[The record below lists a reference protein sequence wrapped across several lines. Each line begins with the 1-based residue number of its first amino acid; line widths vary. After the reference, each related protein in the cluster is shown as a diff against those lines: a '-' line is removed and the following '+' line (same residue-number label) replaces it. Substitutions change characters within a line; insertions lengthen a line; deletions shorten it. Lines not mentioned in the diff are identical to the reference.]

1 MYFKLSLRNMRRSF
15 KDYTIYFLTLI
26 FSISLFYISN
36 SIESQKALLDLS
48 DASKGAFLIVSKVM
62 SIASKFIAIV
72 VGFLIIY
79 ANNYLYKRRKK
90 EFGVYMLLGMEKMDI
105 SKIIYLEN
113 IIIGFMSLMLGI
125 IVGIIGSHLLS
136 LFTATLFEVSLKEFV
151 FIFSKEACI
160 KTVISFVII
169 YVIIAIFN
177 SKSIKGVKLI
187 TLLKAEKKNENIK
200 IENTFVSIA
209 IFLLS
214 LVCIGTA
221 YYIVL
226 DSGIASI
233 DENLVRSVI
242 LGILGTFLLFMSL
255 SKFLLKLFQINKK
268 VYLKDINMFVL
279 RQVSSKI
286 NTAFISMSCISL
298 MLFVSICSLSAGLLI
313 NKGLSKDLD
322 DLTHHDLTVYDYLG
336 SDFYKYFK
344 DSNFD
349 FDKYCSDYHYY
360 NIYFSDIRYS
370 DLLND
375 DQLESLKK
383 YYPIK
388 ENVNIPVMKLSDLN
402 KELNMIGKKSISLKS
417 DEYLIT
423 SDTGDMIEKVKELI
437 KNNVSVTINNNNLKL
452 KDELVTDTF
461 NGALMKSNLCT
472 LVVNDEIANGFSGR
486 NTFLNIEVNKES
498 GLSIGEVE
506 DIIDELKSNYED
518 SEFYVVSRDD
528 IISNSRGFGISV
540 AYLALYLGITFIIAA
555 AAILAIQQLS
565 ESDNNIERYNLL
577 RNIGVDEKT
586 INKSVFMQIGI
597 YFILPLIV
605 SIIHSVVGLKVSKD
619 VVVLFSSKSSMS
631 DLIIISSLF
640 IVVIYG
646 GYFLAT
652 YLGAKNIIKARN

>member
-36 SIESQKALLDLS
+36 SIESQKVLLDLS
-48 DASKGAFLIVSKVM
+48 DASKNAFLIVSKIM
-62 SIASKFIAIV
+62 SVASKFIAIV

-90 EFGVYMLLGMEKMDI
+90 EFGVYMLLGMEKRDI

-113 IIIGFMSLMLGI
+113 IIIGFMSLVLGVI
-125 IVGIIGSHLLS
+125 IGIIGSHLLS
-136 LFTATLFEVSLKEFV
+136 LFTASLFEVSLKEFV

-160 KTVISFVII
+160 KTVISFAII
-169 YVIIAIFN
+169 YIIIAIFN

-187 TLLKAEKKNENIK
+187 TLLKAEKKNEKIK

-233 DENLVRSVI
+233 DKNLARSVI

-298 MLFVSICSLSAGLLI
+298 MIFVSICSLSAGLLI

-349 FDKYCSDYHYY
+349 FNKYCSDYHYY
-360 NIYFSDIRYS
+360 NIYSSDIRYS
-370 DLLND
+370 DLLNED
-375 DQLESLKK
+375 LMESLKN

-388 ENVNIPVMKLSDLN
+388 
-402 KELNMIGKKSISLKS
+402 
-417 DEYLIT
+417 
-423 SDTGDMIEKVKELI
+423 
-437 KNNVSVTINNNNLKL
+437 
-452 KDELVTDTF
+452 
-461 NGALMKSNLCT
+461 
-472 LVVNDEIANGFSGR
+472 
-486 NTFLNIEVNKES
+486 
-498 GLSIGEVE
+498 
-506 DIIDELKSNYED
+506 
-518 SEFYVVSRDD
+518 
-528 IISNSRGFGISV
+528 
-540 AYLALYLGITFIIAA
+540 
-555 AAILAIQQLS
+555 
-565 ESDNNIERYNLL
+565 
-577 RNIGVDEKT
+577 
-586 INKSVFMQIGI
+586 
-597 YFILPLIV
+597 
-605 SIIHSVVGLKVSKD
+605 
-619 VVVLFSSKSSMS
+619 
-631 DLIIISSLF
+631 
-640 IVVIYG
+640 
-646 GYFLAT
+646 
-652 YLGAKNIIKARN
+652 

>member
-48 DASKGAFLIVSKVM
+48 DASKSAFLIVSKVM

-113 IIIGFMSLMLGI
+113 IIIGFMSLVLGI

-349 FDKYCSDYHYY
+349 FNKYCSDYHYY
-360 NIYFSDIRYS
+360 NIYSSDIRYS

-375 DQLESLKK
+375 DLMESLKN

-402 KELNMIGKKSISLKS
+402 KELNMIGKESISLKS

-423 SDTGDMIEKVKELI
+423 SDTGDIIEKLKEII

-472 LVVNDEIANGFSGR
+472 LVVNDEIASGFSSS

>member
-113 IIIGFMSLMLGI
+113 IIIGFMSLVLGI

-360 NIYFSDIRYS
+360 NIYSSDIRYS

>member
-36 SIESQKALLDLS
+36 SIESQKVLLDLS
-48 DASKGAFLIVSKVM
+48 DASKNAFLIVSKIM
-62 SIASKFIAIV
+62 SVASKFIAIV

-90 EFGVYMLLGMEKMDI
+90 EFGVYMLLGMEKRDI

-113 IIIGFMSLMLGI
+113 IIIGFMSLVLGVI
-125 IVGIIGSHLLS
+125 IGIIGSHLLS
-136 LFTATLFEVSLKEFV
+136 LFTASLFEVSLKEFV

-160 KTVISFVII
+160 KTVISFAII
-169 YVIIAIFN
+169 YIIIAIFN

-187 TLLKAEKKNENIK
+187 TLLKAEKKNEKIK

-233 DENLVRSVI
+233 DKNLARSVI

-298 MLFVSICSLSAGLLI
+298 MIFVSICSLSAGLLI

-349 FDKYCSDYHYY
+349 FNKYCSDYHYY
-360 NIYFSDIRYS
+360 NIYSSDIRYS
-370 DLLND
+370 DLLNED
-375 DQLESLKK
+375 LMESLKN

-402 KELNMIGKKSISLKS
+402 KELNMIGKESISLKN

-423 SDTGDMIEKVKELI
+423 SDIGDMIQKLKEI
-437 KNNVSVTINNNNLKL
+437 TKDNVAITINNKNLKS
-452 KDELVTDTF
+452 KDKIVSDTF
-461 NGALMKSNLCT
+461 NGTLMKSNLCT
-472 LVVNDEIANGFSGR
+472 LVVNDEIVSGFNPG

-506 DIIDELKSNYED
+506 DIISELQSNCKD
-518 SEFYVVSRDD
+518 GEFYFISRDE
-528 IISNSRGFGISV
+528 IISNSRGLGISV

-605 SIIHSVVGLKVSKD
+605 SIIHSVVGLKVSKN